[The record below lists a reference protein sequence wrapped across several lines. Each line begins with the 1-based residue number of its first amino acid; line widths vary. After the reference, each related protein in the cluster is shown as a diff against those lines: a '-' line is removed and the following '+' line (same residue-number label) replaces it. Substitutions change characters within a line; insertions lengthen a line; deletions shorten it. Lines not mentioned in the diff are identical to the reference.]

1 MKGKLLSLLLI
12 SAVLNVL
19 LLIGSWFRF
28 HRPLQ
33 LAATSIP
40 TAPVA
45 AASARQSQVTKTN
58 TIVVTNAPVVLDW
71 RAVESE
77 DYKKYIANL
86 REIGCP
92 ERTIRDILVAD
103 VNELYRQ
110 RFLMAFPATNRVE
123 YWKPG
128 DALANV
134 IDEEQIARLQE
145 FGKEKRELI
154 TALLGS
160 DYSSDIELTSIQT
173 DIFMERLLDFLTAEK
188 RTAMKELE
196 HRYLAKSMTTY
207 KDSVRGDNQSSKDLL
222 AAKDEDVLKILTPTE
237 KFEYDLRRSND
248 SMCLR
253 VALGDFEVT
262 EQEFRAVFP
271 AMKKFVAE
279 AGVPSLMA
287 IVRGSGDPREQTLP
301 ARGQLESALKAAL
314 GENRFSELIAGAG
327 WNLKGE

>member
-1 MKGKLLSLLLI
+1 MKARLVFFLST
-12 SAVLNVL
+12 ALNVL
-19 LLIGSWFRF
+19 LLLACWFRF

-33 LAATSIP
+33 PVLTSIP
-40 TAPVA
+40 TSSIRPESPPVA
-45 AASARQSQVTKTN
+45 QAVKTN
-58 TIVVTNAPVVLDW
+58 TIVVTNAPVLLDW

-86 REIGCP
+86 RAIGCP
-92 ERTIRDILVAD
+92 EKTIRDIIVAD
-103 VNELYRQ
+103 VNELYRN
-110 RFLMAFPATNRVE
+110 RFLQTFPATNRVE

-128 DALANV
+128 DALAHL
-134 IDEEQIARLQE
+134 IDEEHVAKLQE

-160 DYSSDIELTSIQT
+160 DYSGDVELTSIQT
-173 DIFMERLLDFLTAEK
+173 EVFMERLLDFLTAEK

-196 HRYLAKSMTTY
+196 NKYTAKFLTTF
-207 KDSVRGDNQSSKDLL
+207 KDSVRGDNQSSKDVL
-222 AAKDEDVLKILTPTE
+222 AAKDEDALKILTPAE

-253 VALGDFEVT
+253 VALGDFELN

-271 AMKKFVAE
+271 LMKKFISD
-279 AGVPSLMA
+279 AGLPSLMA
-287 IVRGSGDPREQTLP
+287 VVRGTGDPREQTLG
-301 ARGQLESALKAAL
+301 ARSELERTLKATL
-314 GENRFSELIAGAG
+314 GENRFAQLLEGTG